1 MADVLNVF
9 DYIAIGIVLLLS
21 ASFGLYFRFT
31 GGRQKTTREFL
42 MGDRSMGIIPV
53 SFSLMAT
60 SYSAVTILGI
70 PAETYLYGLQRI
82 VADLGYPI
90 GLLLASYLIV
100 PVYFDTEVTTIYQVR
115 DVVAT
120 VLYFSNGLEIW
131 QLSFIK
137 SINYKQMHVD
147 GEE

>member
-9 DYIAIGIVLLLS
+9 DYIAIGLVLLLS

-82 VADLGYPI
+82 MADLGYPI
-90 GLLLASYLIV
+90 GLLIASYLIV
-100 PVYFDTEVTTIYQVR
+100 PVYFDTEVTTIYQVYLFNA
-115 DVVAT
+115 VIP
-120 VLYFSNGLEIW
+120 L
-131 QLSFIK
+131 K
-137 SINYKQMHVD
+137 
-147 GEE
+147 